1 MGTPSTAAGAPRGPL
16 VAGIRPGV
24 RPGTRPGV
32 WLAGAAVLAFLLLFL
47 LLPVGR
53 VFITAFLDGDG
64 TLTLGHFSAFF
75 SQGLMRESFF
85 NSLYVAVMS
94 AVFAALIAVPLA
106 YFTVRF
112 DFRGAILIQTLGVL
126 PLIMPPF
133 VGAVALQLIFGRSGS
148 INLLL
153 QDNFSFTLPIME
165 GLNGVIFVESI
176 HYFPFI
182 LMNLTVALRNIDG
195 AMEEA
200 AMNLGCKGWRLFW
213 RVIFPLAAPGFVAGA
228 SLVFVKVFDDLGTPL
243 VMGQTNLLAPQ
254 AYLRITQVG
263 LEDPLGYVISVI
275 MIAFSIA
282 AMALSAR
289 ALKGRDYSTL
299 QKGGGS
305 IQRRKLG
312 TGGSVAAYAWIGFI
326 LLLTLSPHIGVL
338 LLSFAQVWS
347 YSPLPDAYTLA
358 HYATVF
364 SDSSGM
370 IKNTLL
376 YCGLAA
382 TLDVVLGVTI
392 AYLILR
398 TQLPAR
404 QWLDWIATAS
414 LAVPGIVLAIG
425 YMRLFKGMT
434 VPGTDVLLTS
444 TWVMIMLAYAVRR
457 LPYALRSCVAALQQV
472 HVSLEEA
479 AESLG
484 ATKMRTIRRV
494 LVPLMAGGI
503 LAGFVTSFITAA
515 VELSA
520 TILLVSA
527 DSQAPMSYGI
537 YLYMQSVA
545 GRGPGAALGV
555 LAIIVVAIGT
565 GLSHIVV
572 ERTGSRFAVRPLDE
586 ALPPLAISPTP
597 AAPAMPA
604 TPGEQR

>member
-1 MGTPSTAAGAPRGPL
+1 MPTPDTALASAPRGPGAA
-16 VAGIRPGV
+16 VGAQ
-24 RPGTRPGV
+24 GTRTGV
-32 WLAGAAVLAFLLLFL
+32 WLAGAAVLGFLLLFFV
-47 LLPVGR
+47 LPVAR

-64 TLTLGHFSAFF
+64 SITLGHFSAFF
-75 SQGLMRESFF
+75 SQGLMREAFF

-94 AVFAALIAVPLA
+94 AVVAALIAVPLA

-112 DFRGAILIQTLGVL
+112 EFRGAILIQTLGVL

-153 QDNFSFTLPIME
+153 QQAFGFSLPIME

-200 AMNLGCKGWRLFW
+200 AMNLGCTGWRLFW

-275 MIAFSIA
+275 MIGFSIA

-305 IQRRKLG
+305 LQRRRLSAAG
-312 TGGSVAAYAWIGFI
+312 ALAAYAWVGFI

-338 LLSFAQVWS
+338 LLSFAKVWS
-347 YSPLPDAYTLA
+347 FSPLPDAYTLE

-364 SDSSGM
+364 TDSGGM
-370 IKNTLL
+370 IRNTLL

-382 TLDVVLGVTI
+382 GLDVVLGVTI

-425 YMRLFKGMT
+425 YLRLFKGMT
-434 VPGTDVLLTS
+434 LPGSEVLLTS

-457 LPYALRSCVAALQQV
+457 MPYALRSCVAALQQV

-484 ATKMRTIRRV
+484 ATQLRTIRRV
-494 LVPLMAGGI
+494 VVPLMAGGI
-503 LAGFVTSFITAA
+503 LAGFVTSLITAA

-527 DSQAPMSYGI
+527 DSMAPMSYGI

-555 LAIIVVAIGT
+555 LAIAVVAVGT
-565 GLSHIVV
+565 WLSHVVV
-572 ERTGSRFAVRPLDE
+572 ERTGQRFAAQPVDQD
-586 ALPPLAISPTP
+586 LPPLPTL
-597 AAPAMPA
+597 AAP
-604 TPGEQR
+604 GERR